1 MKSLKKFKIEK
12 SKKYKSVSMRK
23 SLGEI
28 RKPTMLLSKDK
39 AREVASDW
47 HGGQWSALYQF
58 ASSGEYVPGYQKKYL
73 FEIAENIPLAS
84 YTQKRLLKKLKSW
97 FVYKSK
103 QHKKSQK

>member
-1 MKSLKKFKIEK
+1 MKSLKKHKTKKI
-12 SKKYKSVSMRK
+12 KSVAMRK
-23 SLGEI
+23 SLSGI
-28 RKPTMLLSKDK
+28 RKPILLLSKDK

-58 ASSGEYVPGYQKKYL
+58 ASSGEYMPGYQKKYL
-73 FEIAENIPLAS
+73 YEIAENIPLAS
-84 YTQKRLLKKLKSW
+84 DTQRRLLKKLKTW